1 MRTTGRMRTALAAV
15 LAAAAAASAG
25 QLPPPVELPKPK
37 LDNAATLVQA
47 LKERRT
53 GREFSTAPLPLQTL
67 SDLLWAAFGVN
78 RPDGRRT
85 APSARNWQEVDV
97 YVVLPQGA
105 YLFDGKA
112 HALAGV
118 VAGDLRAATGKQE
131 FVKDAPATLVFVADL
146 ARMPGASAE
155 DRDMYSAT
163 DAAFISQNVYLYCAA
178 AGLATGV
185 RGMVDRPAL
194 AKALGLRPEQRIVLA
209 QSVGFPKK

>member
-1 MRTTGRMRTALAAV
+1 MRTTARMRATLAAV

-37 LDNAATLVQA
+37 LDNTTTLVQA

-78 RPDGRRT
+78 RADGRRT

-118 VAGDLRAATGKQE
+118 AAGDLRAATGKQE

-194 AKALGLRPEQRIVLA
+194 AKALGLRPEQRIILA

>member
-1 MRTTGRMRTALAAV
+1 MRTTARMRATLAAV

-25 QLPPPVELPKPK
+25 QLPPPVELPTPT
-37 LDNAATLVQA
+37 LDNATTLVQA

-78 RPDGRRT
+78 RADGRRT

-118 VAGDLRAATGKQE
+118 AAGDLRAATGKQE

-194 AKALGLRPEQRIVLA
+194 AKALGLRPEQRIILA

>member
-1 MRTTGRMRTALAAV
+1 MRPFLALGAALV
-15 LAAAAAASAG
+15 AAAAAAAP

-37 LDNAATLVQA
+37 LDNPTTLVQA
-47 LKERRT
+47 LKARRT
-53 GREFSTAPLPLQTL
+53 VREFSTAPLPLQTL

-78 RPDGRRT
+78 RDDGRRT
-85 APSARNWQEVDV
+85 APSAHNWQEVDV
-97 YVVLPQGA
+97 YVVLAQGA
-105 YLFDGKA
+105 YLFEGKS

-118 VAGDLRAATGKQE
+118 VAGDLRAATGRQG

-146 ARMPGASAE
+146 DRMTGASPE

-194 AKALGLRPEQRIVLA
+194 AKALGLRPEQRIILA